1 MSLDILSKLD
11 FAEIGKELA
20 DARKMRSLTQADVAQ
35 MLDIA
40 RTTIIAIEKGERK
53 IKAEELVR
61 FAEVYGKQVKDFLRK
76 GISFEPRSIQFRST
90 LVHTDKEK
98 EDIENYLLE
107 LKNLCRN
114 YIELE
119 ELCKINKIEKNN
131 PIYTRIGIPV
141 EEASEE
147 IARKERTRLELGD
160 SPLPNLRDFLE
171 EKTGL
176 KIFYIPMNSKI
187 SGMYFFD
194 KDLGGCMA
202 INKNHPESK
211 RRMSLAHEYGHFLA
225 DRYLISV
232 SMEEN
237 YKKMPESEKFAENFA
252 YNFVLPPQALKYK
265 YYEIKQ
271 ATGVFTPRDIV
282 LLSYHFG
289 ASFQVTTL
297 RLESLKL
304 VPNGLYERLNDKGI
318 KVKEIEEELGL
329 KKINSREDKFPLGY
343 QLLAATAYYQE
354 IISEGQLS
362 KYLGLDRID
371 TRIFLEEYDD
381 IYMNPLFNQDLS
393 ESKLEEIGV

>member
-1 MSLDILSKLD
+1 
-11 FAEIGKELA
+11 
-20 DARKMRSLTQADVAQ
+20 
-35 MLDIA
+35 
-40 RTTIIAIEKGERK
+40 
-53 IKAEELVR
+53 
-61 FAEVYGKQVKDFLRK
+61 
-76 GISFEPRSIQFRST
+76 
-90 LVHTDKEK
+90 
-98 EDIENYLLE
+98 
-107 LKNLCRN
+107 
-114 YIELE
+114 
-119 ELCKINKIEKNN
+119 
-131 PIYTRIGIPV
+131 
-141 EEASEE
+141 
-147 IARKERTRLELGD
+147 
-160 SPLPNLRDFLE
+160 
-171 EKTGL
+171 
-176 KIFYIPMNSKI
+176 
-187 SGMYFFD
+187 
-194 KDLGGCMA
+194 
-202 INKNHPESK
+202 
-211 RRMSLAHEYGHFLA
+211 
-225 DRYLISV
+225 
-232 SMEEN
+232 MEEN